1 MCYYC
6 SPPVGNNGG
15 GQLQATIY
23 VVEDDPV
30 AAAFAAAA
38 AQAAGWPA
46 KVFSSAEPFL
56 VDVADNCRGC
66 VVLDLHMD
74 GMTGLQLQ
82 ATLHARGCH
91 LPVIVVSGQ
100 ADVPTAIAAMKQA
113 AFDYFEKPVDLAV
126 LVDSI
131 RRAVAFDARQ
141 STGRADADVIK
152 ARFARLSPR
161 ERQVMSSVVAGM
173 ANKQIAAK
181 LGLSEKTIEVH
192 RGSVMRKMQVESVP
206 DLVRASMLC
215 PSDANAA
222 G

>member
-1 MCYYC
+1 MTGV
-6 SPPVGNNGG
+6 SQVN
-15 GQLQATIY
+15 ATIY

-38 AQAAGWPA
+38 AQVAGWPA

-56 VDVADNCRGC
+56 TDIAHSCRGC
-66 VVLDLHMD
+66 LILDLQME

-82 ATLHARGCH
+82 SELKERGCL

-100 ADVPTAIAAMKQA
+100 ADVPTAVAAMKQA
-113 AFDYFEKPVDLAV
+113 AFDYFEKPVALETLAA
-126 LVDSI
+126 SI
-131 RRAVAFDARQ
+131 RRAVAFDATQ
-141 STGRADADVIK
+141 SAGRADAEIVQ

-161 ERQVMSSVVAGM
+161 ERQVMGSVVAGM

-206 DLVRASMLC
+206 DLVRASLLC
-215 PSDANAA
+215 MPAESTADQPA
-222 G
+222 GR